1 MVLVQSRQVLGY
13 IVGHPPLEAKHA
25 RTGGRKVERERERE
39 RERDEHNE

>member
-25 RTGGRKVERERERE
+25 RTGGREGKEGRKRERERE
-39 RERDEHNE
+39 RER